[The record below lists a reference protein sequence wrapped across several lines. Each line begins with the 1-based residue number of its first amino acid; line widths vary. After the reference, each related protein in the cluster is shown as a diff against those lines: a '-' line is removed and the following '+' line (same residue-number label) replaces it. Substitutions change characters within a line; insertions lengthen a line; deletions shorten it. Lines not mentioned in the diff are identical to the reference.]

1 MCYVRYGALKDRTV
15 QPFQNIVFVVLTTH
29 LFNQQTKYTTDCT
42 LKTAAAATVTRAGG
56 ATEAVSRPEE

>member
-1 MCYVRYGALKDRTV
+1 MCND
-15 QPFQNIVFVVLTTH
+15 FQNIVFVVLTTH

-42 LKTAAAATVTRAGG
+42 LKTAAATRARG

>member
-1 MCYVRYGALKDRTV
+1 MRYVQYGALRIE
-15 QPFQNIVFVVLTTH
+15 PCNNFQNIVFVVLTTH

-42 LKTAAAATVTRAGG
+42 LKTAAAATRAGG